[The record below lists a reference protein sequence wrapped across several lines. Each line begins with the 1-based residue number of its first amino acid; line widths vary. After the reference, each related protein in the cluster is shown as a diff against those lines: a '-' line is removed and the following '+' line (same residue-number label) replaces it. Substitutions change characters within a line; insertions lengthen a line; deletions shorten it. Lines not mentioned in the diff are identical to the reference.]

1 MSPRRRGRL
10 PLPTSVRRGLRGGD
24 CHCAGRRGK
33 HQTGGRGDATQEKDG
48 DSYGDGRGG
57 WDASWG
63 GSKST
68 VPPLPF
74 PTPSPSRL
82 VRCHRRG
89 SRDFDCGRR
98 DCSWLLGGSWVRGG
112 YGYSAYSTWT
122 EHNTSTLVVDR
133 YIHMYILRLV
143 VLLKQNNTPGTK
155 RRYAVSHQE
164 GTRS

>member
-1 MSPRRRGRL
+1 MHTRPTPRVGGIAVFGALGLFSIFGLGPISGTYSAFVLVTSLLFFVGLAEDFGFHMSPRRRGRL

-98 DCSWLLGGSWVRGG
+98 VR
-112 YGYSAYSTWT
+112 S
-122 EHNTSTLVVDR
+122 
-133 YIHMYILRLV
+133 
-143 VLLKQNNTPGTK
+143 
-155 RRYAVSHQE
+155 
-164 GTRS
+164 